1 MRGICM
7 SMNRTELS
15 ILIKAAGQ
23 IAWAGVFLFLD
34 FNITDGGFTVKLLP
48 EWTGWLLYS
57 YAVINLAYIVS
68 EAALLKPLTQILFGL
83 ELARWIISFTGIS
96 LENSTLYVFET
107 VIAIYVHF
115 QLFSNAETAAR
126 KYHLPC
132 ADSILII
139 RTILVI
145 LTTVIHLINLFSRMH
160 MEMTWL
166 NIVLIGMD
174 LTAALG
180 IVIIMFEFVSQ
191 LKKVQ
196 ADTVQ

>member
-34 FNITDGGFTVKLLP
+34 FNITDGGFTAKLLP

-57 YAVINLAYIVS
+57 YAVMNLAYIVS

-126 KYHLPC
+126 KYYLPC

-191 LKKVQ
+191 MKKVQ